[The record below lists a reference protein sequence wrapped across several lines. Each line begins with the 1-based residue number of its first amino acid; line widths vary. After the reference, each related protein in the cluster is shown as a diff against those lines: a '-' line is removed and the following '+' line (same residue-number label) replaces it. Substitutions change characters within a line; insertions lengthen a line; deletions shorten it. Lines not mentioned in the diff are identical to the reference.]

1 MDNKKQGKE
10 GVMNDGKT
18 KSAAGLYTRVDLDEV
33 LYTDNFSVCK
43 NCIGCGKCS
52 QICPAEAIK
61 MKDEHPVWI
70 KETCLMCFGCLRLC
84 PTAAIRY
91 GDIEQS
97 KCAIAK
103 SHKLKHSKQ
112 PQNAYRS
119 PKRQCLIVSR

>member
-1 MDNKKQGKE
+1 MDNRDQGKE

-33 LYTDNFSVCK
+33 LILT
-43 NCIGCGKCS
+43 IS
-52 QICPAEAIK
+52 QYAKTALAAANGSRICPAEAIK

-91 GDIEQS
+91 GDIKQS
-97 KCAIAK
+97 KALSQR

-112 PQNAYRS
+112 PQNAYRI

>member
-1 MDNKKQGKE
+1 MLFQIALLSRLTEQYNEQKRDQGKE

-43 NCIGCGKCS
+43 SCIGCGKCS
-52 QICPAEAIK
+52 RICPAEAIK
-61 MKDEHPVWI
+61 LKDGHPIWI

-91 GDIEQS
+91 GDIEQP

-103 SHKLKHSKQ
+103 
-112 PQNAYRS
+112 
-119 PKRQCLIVSR
+119 VS